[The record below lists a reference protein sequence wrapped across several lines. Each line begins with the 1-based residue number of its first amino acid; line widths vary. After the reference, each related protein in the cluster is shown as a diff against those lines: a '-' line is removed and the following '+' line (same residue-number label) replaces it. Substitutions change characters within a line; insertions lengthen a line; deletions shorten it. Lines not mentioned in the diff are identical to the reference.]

1 MLRQSG
7 KFHPSA
13 AQFYAAE
20 IVSALEY
27 LHTLSIIYRDLKP
40 ENLLIGKVSWQ
51 IWETQIH
58 KTFSDEHIIYSLE
71 ILRFISLKLNQLRIF
86 SENPFLSGWPFN
98 NNRLWF
104 CQKDYWQDLDLV
116 WDTWVP
122 RSWDYSVQ
130 GKLKIHNMLQFLYN
144 STILQGHNSSVDW
157 WALGANTFYYTTQI
171 TIFKLF

>member
-51 IWETQIH
+51 ICERQAH
-58 KTFSDEHIIYSLE
+58 KTFSDEHIINSLRDSQ
-71 ILRFISLKLNQLRIF
+71 ILFFKTKSTKNCLLEPF
-86 SENPFLSGWPFN
+86 SF
-98 NNRLWF
+98 RMA
-104 CQKDYWQDLDLV
+104 
-116 WDTWVP
+116 
-122 RSWDYSVQ
+122 
-130 GKLKIHNMLQFLYN
+130 I
-144 STILQGHNSSVDW
+144 
-157 WALGANTFYYTTQI
+157 
-171 TIFKLF
+171 

>member
-51 IWETQIH
+51 ICEAQVH
-58 KTFSDEHIIYSLE
+58 KTFSDEHIMYSLE
-71 ILRFISLKLNQLRIF
+71 ILRFFSLKLNQQRIF
-86 SENPFLSGWPFN
+86 
-98 NNRLWF
+98 
-104 CQKDYWQDLDLV
+104 
-116 WDTWVP
+116 
-122 RSWDYSVQ
+122 
-130 GKLKIHNMLQFLYN
+130 
-144 STILQGHNSSVDW
+144 
-157 WALGANTFYYTTQI
+157 
-171 TIFKLF
+171 